1 MNFNRSVDDILVGL
15 RVKVVCDDYADYLGK
30 ITQVT
35 DEARP
40 FVIGLDYLGETAFTA
55 DEFLILEDD

>member
-1 MNFNRSVDDILVGL
+1 MNFNKTVYDILVGL
-15 RVKVVCDDYADYLGK
+15 RVKIICDDYTDCLGE

-35 DEARP
+35 DAARP
-40 FVIGLDYLGETAFTA
+40 FVVCLDYLGETEFTA